1 MFEEVLRVQIP
12 SPPPSSFLLQN
23 TTTSDFS
30 VMVFATGKLVNTSF
44 RAQWNAALA
53 TSQLQV
59 LAVNMQY
66 WYYAVNTDICEYCH

>member
-30 VMVFATGKLVNTSF
+30 VMVFATGKLVNKGF
-44 RAQWNAALA
+44 QAQWNAALV

-59 LAVNMQY
+59 LGVDIQY
-66 WYYAVNTDICEYCH
+66 W